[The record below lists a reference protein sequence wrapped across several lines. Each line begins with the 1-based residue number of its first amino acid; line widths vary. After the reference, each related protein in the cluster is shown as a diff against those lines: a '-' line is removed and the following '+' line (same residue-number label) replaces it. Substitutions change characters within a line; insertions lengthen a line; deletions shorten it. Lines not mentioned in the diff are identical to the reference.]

1 MTRKKSRKRRGQKMP
16 RRAAL
21 AELSAE
27 YDSKLSAAFNDPAFG
42 QKVEAIVDA
51 RGRSKRR
58 PKAGSF

>member
-1 MTRKKSRKRRGQKMP
+1 MP

-27 YDSKLSAAFNDPAFG
+27 YDSKLSTAFNDPAFG
-42 QKVEAIVDA
+42 QKVEAVMDA